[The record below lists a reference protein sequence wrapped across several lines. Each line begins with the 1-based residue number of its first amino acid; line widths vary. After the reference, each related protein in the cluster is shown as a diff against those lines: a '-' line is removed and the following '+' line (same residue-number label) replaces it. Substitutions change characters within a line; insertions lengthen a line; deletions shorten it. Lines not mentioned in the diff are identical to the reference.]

1 MQIHLPEELDKYD
14 KIVYEPFCIFEKNNF
29 LENLSFSLQPGE
41 FSYLIGKTGSGKSS
55 ILRSIY
61 CDVPIQSGNCIID
74 GVCINNIKKS
84 KVPLLRRKIG
94 IIFQD
99 FKLLSDRTVFK
110 NLEFVLKAT
119 EWNDKSKINER
130 IDEVLD
136 QVKMNDFKNKF
147 PDRFFQIGIA
157 EANMIGIA
165 AGMTI
170 GEKIPYTG
178 TFANFSTGRVYDQIR
193 QSVAYS
199 NKNVK
204 ICASHAGITLGE
216 DGATHQILEDI
227 GLMKML
233 PGMTVI
239 NPCDYNQTKLATI
252 EISKFFGPV
261 YLRFGRPKVPLFTD
275 LKVKF
280 EIGKGII
287 LKKGRGCNNSC
298 HWSLSL
304 GVFNCK

>member
-1 MQIHLPEELDKYD
+1 MKSEIIIYEKVSL
-14 KIVYEPFCIFEKNNF
+14 KIGENNF

-119 EWNDKSKINER
+119 EWSDKSKIKAR

-136 QVKMNDFKNKF
+136 QVKMNDFKNRF
-147 PDRFFQIGIA
+147 PYQLSGGEQQRISIA
-157 EANMIGIA
+157 RAILNNPNLILADEPTGNLDPATSNEIMELILDINSKGS
-165 AGMTI
+165 TI
-170 GEKIPYTG
+170 
-178 TFANFSTGRVYDQIR
+178 
-193 QSVAYS
+193 
-199 NKNVK
+199 
-204 ICASHAGITLGE
+204 LM
-216 DGATHQILEDI
+216 ATH
-227 GLMKML
+227 
-233 PGMTVI
+233 
-239 NPCDYNQTKLATI
+239 DYNVISTYPKKTLRVENGKLF
-252 EISKFFGPV
+252 ELSK
-261 YLRFGRPKVPLFTD
+261 KT
-275 LKVKF
+275 
-280 EIGKGII
+280 
-287 LKKGRGCNNSC
+287 
-298 HWSLSL
+298 
-304 GVFNCK
+304 

>member
-1 MQIHLPEELDKYD
+1 MKSEIIIYEKVSL
-14 KIVYEPFCIFEKNNF
+14 KIGENNF

-136 QVKMNDFKNKF
+136 QVKMNDFKNRF
-147 PDRFFQIGIA
+147 PYQLSGGEQQRISIA
-157 EANMIGIA
+157 RAILNNPNLILADEPTGNLDPATSNEIMELILDINSKGS
-165 AGMTI
+165 TI
-170 GEKIPYTG
+170 
-178 TFANFSTGRVYDQIR
+178 
-193 QSVAYS
+193 
-199 NKNVK
+199 
-204 ICASHAGITLGE
+204 LM
-216 DGATHQILEDI
+216 ATH
-227 GLMKML
+227 
-233 PGMTVI
+233 
-239 NPCDYNQTKLATI
+239 DYNVISRYPKKTLRVENGKLF
-252 EISKFFGPV
+252 ELSK
-261 YLRFGRPKVPLFTD
+261 KT
-275 LKVKF
+275 
-280 EIGKGII
+280 
-287 LKKGRGCNNSC
+287 
-298 HWSLSL
+298 
-304 GVFNCK
+304 